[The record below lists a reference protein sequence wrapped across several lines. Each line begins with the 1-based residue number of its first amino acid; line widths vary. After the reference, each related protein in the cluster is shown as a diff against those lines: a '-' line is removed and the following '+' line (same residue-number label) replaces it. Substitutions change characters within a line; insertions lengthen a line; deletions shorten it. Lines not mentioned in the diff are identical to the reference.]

1 MCQWLVFVVF
11 MGRWS
16 LAVCG
21 TGVAAVRVTAD
32 ARVDWIG
39 FRCVLSGSVRVSGVF
54 GGRDGCG

>member
-32 ARVDWIG
+32 EDLAKGDD
-39 FRCVLSGSVRVSGVF
+39 L
-54 GGRDGCG
+54 

>member
-1 MCQWLVFVVF
+1 MCLRLVFVVF

-21 TGVAAVRVTAD
+21 TGVAAVRVTVD
-32 ARVDWIG
+32 ARVDWSG
-39 FRCVLSGSVRVSGVF
+39 FRCVFSGSVRVSGVV